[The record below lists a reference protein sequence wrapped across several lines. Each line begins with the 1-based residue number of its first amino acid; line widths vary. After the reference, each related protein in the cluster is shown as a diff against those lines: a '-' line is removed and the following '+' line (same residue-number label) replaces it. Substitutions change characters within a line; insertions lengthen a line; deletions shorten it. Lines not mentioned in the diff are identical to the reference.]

1 MKIFNGFLIGYLNA
15 CGNFNI
21 AENYMHDIDEKI
33 AKLTVRV
40 DELAVEQEA
49 SELRAD
55 TIENSLVNN
64 NLLTSC
70 TIQGHTDDWR
80 ISQWHT
86 GGFQVEGKIT
96 CFEFIKLIFSQ
107 LMYRTLACRRLTVLI
122 HG

>member
-15 CGNFNI
+15 CNFNI
-21 AENYMHDIDEKI
+21 AENYMHDLDEKI
-33 AKLTVRV
+33 AKLTVRI

-70 TIQGHTDDWR
+70 TIQEHTGDWR
-80 ISQWHT
+80 T
-86 GGFQVEGKIT
+86 AEEAGAF
-96 CFEFIKLIFSQ
+96 F
-107 LMYRTLACRRLTVLI
+107 
-122 HG
+122 

>member
-1 MKIFNGFLIGYLNA
+1 MKIFSGFLIGYLNA
-15 CGNFNI
+15 CGSSNF
-21 AENYMHDIDEKI
+21 AENHLLDIDEKI

-80 ISQWHT
+80 TAQEA
-86 GGFQVEGKIT
+86 GAFEVEGKIT

-107 LMYRTLACRRLTVLI
+107 LMYRTLACPRSIVLI

>member
-1 MKIFNGFLIGYLNA
+1 MQ
-15 CGNFNI
+15 
-21 AENYMHDIDEKI
+21 DIDEKL

-80 ISQWHT
+80 ASDVVDVT
-86 GGFQVEGKIT
+86 RGFEVEGKISDVSNL
-96 CFEFIKLIFSQ
+96 FNPFFYS
-107 LMYRTLACRRLTVLI
+107 
-122 HG
+122 

>member
-15 CGNFNI
+15 CSISNI
-21 AENYMHDIDEKI
+21 AENYIHDIDEKI

-40 DELAVEQEA
+40 DVIAVEQEA

-70 TIQGHTDDWR
+70 TIQGHTDDW
-80 ISQWHT
+80 STTHEA
-86 GGFQVEGKIT
+86 GAFEVEGKIT
-96 CFEFIKLIFSQ
+96 CFDFI
-107 LMYRTLACRRLTVLI
+107 
-122 HG
+122 

>member
-15 CGNFNI
+15 CNNVNI
-21 AENYMHDIDEKI
+21 AENYMHDIGEKI

-70 TIQGHTDDWR
+70 TIQGYTDDWT
-80 ISQWHT
+80 SQAAGT
-86 GGFQVEGKIT
+86 FEVEGKII

-107 LMYRTLACRRLTVLI
+107 LMYRRLAYRRLTVLI